1 MFATATLDSPPVRPK
16 RDPDTSQSSRTEE
29 MTPSSPPPASSTSRA
44 SRRSSV
50 PKKTQGTDI
59 KDQYKLTLMGGL
71 ITALLLMVGLFRMP
85 LRAEQEFDIV
95 LPEQEVVQ
103 MEEIQQTEQAEPPP
117 PPPPRPQTVVAVS
130 DDAVLE
136 DVELD
141 LDASLDV
148 GEAVEQLPPPPPV
161 EDEEDAEEE
170 AAPEE
175 EIFVVVEQMPELIGG
190 LQSIQACI
198 EYPEV
203 ALRAGLEGRVF
214 VQFVVGKD
222 GSVRDPQVVRG
233 IGGGADEEAVRCIL
247 QAEFKPGMQ
256 RGKPVPVRYV
266 IPVNF
271 RLRDAS
277 K

>member
-1 MFATATLDSPPVRPK
+1 VPSKRP
-16 RDPDTSQSSRTEE
+16 
-29 MTPSSPPPASSTSRA
+29 
-44 SRRSSV
+44 
-50 PKKTQGTDI
+50 GIDI
-59 KDQYKLTLMGGL
+59 KEQYKITLMGGL
-71 ITALLLMVGLFRMP
+71 VAALLLMVGLFRMP
-85 LRAEQEFDIV
+85 LQADQDYEIV
-95 LPEQEVVQ
+95 MPEQEVVQ

-148 GEAVEQLPPPPPV
+148 GEAVDELPPPPPP
-161 EDEEDAEEE
+161 EEEEEEEE

-214 VQFVVGKD
+214 VQFIVGKD
-222 GSVRDPQVVRG
+222 GSVRDPEVVRG
-233 IGGGADEEAVRCIL
+233 IGGGADEEAVRCIM
-247 QAEFKPGMQ
+247 QAKFEPGMQ

-271 RLRDAS
+271 RLRDAQ

>member
-1 MFATATLDSPPVRPK
+1 MFATVTLDPPPVQPTQE
-16 RDPDTSQSSRTEE
+16 PEA
-29 MTPSSPPPASSTSRA
+29 P
-44 SRRSSV
+44 RRSSSGRASSHSTAPPETPTPPTRGSMV
-50 PKKTQGTDI
+50 PTKRPGNDI
-59 KDQYKLTLMGGL
+59 KDQYKITLMGGL
-71 ITALLLMVGLFRMP
+71 VMSMLLMIGLFRMP
-85 LRAEQEFDIV
+85 LTADQEYEIV
-95 LPEQEVVQ
+95 MPEQEVVQ
-103 MEEIQQTEQAEPPP
+103 MEEVQQTEQAEPPP

-141 LDASLDV
+141 LDASLEV
-148 GEAVEQLPPPPPV
+148 GEAVDELPPPPPP
-161 EDEEDAEEE
+161 EEE
-170 AAPEE
+170 EEEEEVMPEE

-190 LQSIQACI
+190 LGGIQKCI

-222 GSVRDPQVVRG
+222 GTVRDPQVVRG
-233 IGGGADEEAVRCIL
+233 IGGGADEEAVRCIK
-247 QAEFKPGMQ
+247 QATFEPGMQ
-256 RGKPVPVRYV
+256 RGKPVAVRYV